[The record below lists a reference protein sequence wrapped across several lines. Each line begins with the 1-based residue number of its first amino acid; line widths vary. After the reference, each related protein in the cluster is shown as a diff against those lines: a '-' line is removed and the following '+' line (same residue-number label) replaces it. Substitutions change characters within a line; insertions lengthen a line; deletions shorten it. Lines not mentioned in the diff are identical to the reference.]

1 LKTNLAID
9 FSPLKRYPDFRRLW
23 LSGLISYFGSMFTYV
38 ALPFQVKQLTG
49 SYLAVGLI
57 GLVEIIP
64 LVVFGLYGGVLADH
78 MDRKRMIWA
87 TEFAA
92 LFLSTILL
100 INSLL
105 PSPKLAVI
113 YIVAALFSAVDGLQR
128 PSADAILPRLV
139 EHKDLPAASAL
150 MSLRWQMGMITGPS
164 LAGVLIS
171 IAGVSAGFILDILT
185 YVLALFILIR
195 VKNVPPMKESEKP
208 SFSSLVAGVKYATS
222 RKDLM
227 GTYLVDLAAMFFA
240 MPTALFP
247 FWAEQAG
254 APWALGLFYAA
265 GTIGSILVTLTSGWV
280 KSYTKHGRAI
290 FLAALGWGVAITL
303 AGVTNNLF
311 LILLF
316 LILAGASDMVSAL
329 FRSTLWNQS
338 IPDEFRGRLAGVEL
352 ISYSVG
358 PLGGQTRAG
367 FTAERTS
374 LRTSVVS
381 GGLLCI
387 GFVTLFTALLPDFRK
402 YDSETNKFAVLE
414 AKKRKT
420 APNN

>member
-1 LKTNLAID
+1 LKANLAID

-38 ALPFQVKQLTG
+38 ALPFQVKELTN
-49 SYLAVGLI
+49 SFLAVGLI

-78 MDRKRMIWA
+78 MDRKKMIWA
-87 TEFAA
+87 TEAAA
-92 LFLSTILL
+92 LCLSGVLL

-105 PSPKLAVI
+105 PQPKLILI

-150 MSLRWQMGMITGPS
+150 MSLRWQVGMVTGPA

-185 YVLALFILIR
+185 YLLALFILLK
-195 VKNVPPMKESEKP
+195 VKSVPPMKESEKP

-227 GTYLVDLAAMFFA
+227 GTYLVDLSAMFFA

-247 FWAEQAG
+247 FWAEQVG

-303 AGVTNNLF
+303 AGVSNNLF

-387 GFVTLFTALLPDFRK
+387 GFVTLFTALLPEFRK
-402 YDSETNKFAVLE
+402 YDSKSNKFAILE

-420 APNN
+420 APIN

>member
-1 LKTNLAID
+1 MANLAID
-9 FSPLKRYPDFRRLW
+9 FSPLKKYPDFRRLW

-38 ALPFQVKQLTG
+38 ALPFQVKELTG

-78 MDRKRMIWA
+78 MDRKKMIWA
-87 TEFAA
+87 TEFTA
-92 LFLSTILL
+92 LFLSLILL

-105 PSPKLAVI
+105 PSPSLTLI

-139 EHKDLPAASAL
+139 EHQDLPAASAL
-150 MSLRWQMGMITGPS
+150 MSLRWQVGMIAGPS

-171 IAGVSAGFILDILT
+171 ISGVSAGFILDIAT
-185 YVLALFILIR
+185 YFLSLIILIK
-195 VKNVPPMKESEKP
+195 VKSVPPIEISENP

-247 FWAEQAG
+247 FWAEQVG

-265 GTIGSILVTLTSGWV
+265 GTIGSILVTVTSGWV
-280 KSYTKHGRAI
+280 KNYTKHGRAI
-290 FLAALGWGVAITL
+290 FLAALGWGVAITF
-303 AGVTNNLF
+303 AGLVNNLA

-387 GFVTLFTALLPDFRK
+387 GFVAFFTALLPDFRK
-402 YDSETNKFAVLE
+402 YDSKSNKFAVSE

>member
-1 LKTNLAID
+1 
-9 FSPLKRYPDFRRLW
+9 
-23 LSGLISYFGSMFTYV
+23 
-38 ALPFQVKQLTG
+38 
-49 SYLAVGLI
+49 
-57 GLVEIIP
+57 
-64 LVVFGLYGGVLADH
+64 
-78 MDRKRMIWA
+78 MIWA

-92 LFLSTILL
+92 LFLSAILL
-100 INSLL
+100 VNSLL
-105 PSPKLAVI
+105 PSPSLALI

-139 EHKDLPAASAL
+139 EHQDLPAASAL
-150 MSLRWQMGMITGPS
+150 MSLRWQAGMIIGPS

-171 IAGVSAGFILDILT
+171 IFGVSAGFILDIAT
-185 YVLALFILIR
+185 YFLSLIILIK
-195 VKNVPPMKESEKP
+195 VKSVTPIEISEKP

-227 GTYLVDLAAMFFA
+227 GTYLVDLSAMFFA

-247 FWAEQAG
+247 FWAEEAG

-280 KSYTKHGRAI
+280 KNYSKHGRAI
-290 FLAALGWGVAITL
+290 FLAALGWGVAITIAGL
-303 AGVTNNLF
+303 ANNLF

-387 GFVTLFTALLPDFRK
+387 GFVLFFTALLPDFRK
-402 YDSETNKFAVLE
+402 YDSKSNKFAVSE

>member
-1 LKTNLAID
+1 LKINLAID

-38 ALPFQVKQLTG
+38 ALPFQVKELTG

-64 LVVFGLYGGVLADH
+64 LVIFGLYGGVLADH
-78 MDRKRMIWA
+78 MDRKRMIWV
-87 TEFAA
+87 TEAAA
-92 LFLSTILL
+92 LFLSAILL

-105 PSPKLAVI
+105 PSPKLALI
-113 YIVAALFSAVDGLQR
+113 YIVAALFAAVDGLQR

-150 MSLRWQMGMITGPS
+150 MSLRWQVGMVTGPA

-185 YVLALFILIR
+185 YLLALFILLK
-195 VKNVPPMKESEKP
+195 VKSVPPMKESEKP

-227 GTYLVDLAAMFFA
+227 GTYLVDLSAMFFA

-247 FWAEQAG
+247 FWAEQVG

-303 AGVTNNLF
+303 AGVSNNLF

-387 GFVTLFTALLPDFRK
+387 GFVTLFTALLPEFRK
-402 YDSETNKFAVLE
+402 YDSKSNKFAILE

-420 APNN
+420 APIN

>member
-1 LKTNLAID
+1 MANLAID
-9 FSPLKRYPDFRRLW
+9 FSPLKKYPDFRRLW

-38 ALPFQVKQLTG
+38 ALPFQVKELTG

-78 MDRKRMIWA
+78 MDRKKMIWA

-92 LFLSTILL
+92 LFLSVILL

-105 PSPKLAVI
+105 PSPSLALI

-139 EHKDLPAASAL
+139 EHNDLPAASAL
-150 MSLRWQMGMITGPS
+150 MSLRWQMGMIAGTS

-171 IAGVSAGFILDILT
+171 IAGVSAGFILDIAT
-185 YVLALFILIR
+185 YFLSLIILIK
-195 VKNVPPMKESEKP
+195 VKSVPPIEISENP

-240 MPTALFP
+240 MPIALFP
-247 FWAEQAG
+247 FWAEEAG

-265 GTIGSILVTLTSGWV
+265 GTIGSILVTVTSGWI
-280 KSYTKHGRAI
+280 KNYTKHGRAI
-290 FLAALGWGVAITL
+290 FLAALGWGVAITF
-303 AGVTNNLF
+303 AGLVNNLA

-387 GFVTLFTALLPDFRK
+387 GFVAFFTALLPDFRK
-402 YDSETNKFAVLE
+402 YDSKSNKFAVLE

>member
-402 YDSETNKFAVLE
+402 YDSETNKFAILE